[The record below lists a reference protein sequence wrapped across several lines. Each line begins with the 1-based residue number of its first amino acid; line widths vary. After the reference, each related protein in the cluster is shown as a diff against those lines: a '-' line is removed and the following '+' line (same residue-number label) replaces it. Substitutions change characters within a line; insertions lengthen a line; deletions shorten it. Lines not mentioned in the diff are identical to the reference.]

1 MSTAITQMAM
11 AVIAKEQAEKHAK
24 EQAELQTVIARREA
38 EERSVMRQRVAL
50 EAERLMAAKEA
61 ERLVAEERA
70 ACARE
75 AEEVA
80 LRAEIER
87 LRNRS
92 ETEILRDEVASLR
105 AEMAG
110 MRQQTHTKEV
120 VQESIYSHL
129 RADGELDMRFRSSKQ
144 ELSVVQQEVKELKS
158 VVESLEQYL
167 SLRYFYTRRNDC
179 GNWDPKTFII
189 PAKNELFGDLAF
201 GKRKTLIV
209 NYMAAPPDRPG
220 SGDLSSFSASAKENE
235 NLKIIVASLLNFTIS
250 SASWGAG
257 GQMKDVTEIVKSMCQ

>member
-1 MSTAITQMAM
+1 M
-11 AVIAKEQAEKHAK
+11 AVIAKEQAEKRAK
-24 EQAELQTVIARREA
+24 EQADLQTIIARREA

-70 ACARE
+70 AIARE

-110 MRQQTHTKEV
+110 MRRQTETLPTKEI

-144 ELSVVQQEVKELKS
+144 ELSVVQQEVKELKA
-158 VVESLEQYL
+158 VVSSLL
-167 SLRYFYTRRNDC
+167 KGGFRIRNMC
-179 GNWDPKTFII
+179 APEISQNYQGR
-189 PAKNELFGDLAF
+189 DLAF
-201 GKRKTLIV
+201 TE
-209 NYMAAPPDRPG
+209 G
-220 SGDLSSFSASAKENE
+220 SPHPTFTSAQVASAPRTTWYLEP
-235 NLKIIVASLLNFTIS
+235 V
-250 SASWGAG
+250 
-257 GQMKDVTEIVKSMCQ
+257 

>member
-1 MSTAITQMAM
+1 MAL
-11 AVIAKEQAEKHAK
+11 AVIAKEQAEKRAK
-24 EQAELQTVIARREA
+24 EQAELQAAIASREA

-70 ACARE
+70 ARARE

-105 AEMAG
+105 AEMAS
-110 MRQQTHTKEV
+110 MRQQTRALPTKEV

-129 RADGELDMRFRSSKQ
+129 RADGELDMLFRSSKQ
-144 ELSVVQQEVKELKS
+144 ELSVVQQEVAELK
-158 VVESLEQYL
+158 LQ
-167 SLRYFYTRRNDC
+167 
-179 GNWDPKTFII
+179 
-189 PAKNELFGDLAF
+189 
-201 GKRKTLIV
+201 
-209 NYMAAPPDRPG
+209 M
-220 SGDLSSFSASAKENE
+220 
-235 NLKIIVASLLNFTIS
+235 ASLLKGGFRIRS
-250 SASWGAG
+250 GSPSGAVIG
-257 GQMKDVTEIVKSMCQ
+257 NTAWRGCNIGICLEGKWNLDDPQMSEEQRNQGKFRQTWYLEPV

>member
-1 MSTAITQMAM
+1 MSSAIKEMAL
-11 AVIAKEQAEKHAK
+11 AVIAKEQAEKRAK
-24 EQAELQTVIARREA
+24 EQAELQTVIAHREA

-70 ACARE
+70 ARARE

-110 MRQQTHTKEV
+110 MRRQTETLPTKEV

-144 ELSVVQQEVKELKS
+144 ELSVVQQEVVELKGLVNQILMAICS
-158 VVESLEQYL
+158 KPRSAADQGGYSTDQKQDRLIEKQKQYWQQNYNSFGGKVGAL
-167 SLRYFYTRRNDC
+167 LR
-179 GNWDPKTFII
+179 
-189 PAKNELFGDLAF
+189 
-201 GKRKTLIV
+201 
-209 NYMAAPPDRPG
+209 AA
-220 SGDLSSFSASAKENE
+220 
-235 NLKIIVASLLNFTIS
+235 
-250 SASWGAG
+250 
-257 GQMKDVTEIVKSMCQ
+257 TE

>member
-1 MSTAITQMAM
+1 M
-11 AVIAKEQAEKHAK
+11 AVIAKEQAEKRAK
-24 EQAELQTVIARREA
+24 EQAELQAAIASREA

-61 ERLVAEERA
+61 ERLVAEEQA
-70 ACARE
+70 ARARE

-105 AEMAG
+105 AEMATLRR
-110 MRQQTHTKEV
+110 MTPTKEV

-144 ELSVVQQEVKELKS
+144 ELSVVQQEVAELKS
-158 VVESLEQYL
+158 Q
-167 SLRYFYTRRNDC
+167 
-179 GNWDPKTFII
+179 
-189 PAKNELFGDLAF
+189 
-201 GKRKTLIV
+201 
-209 NYMAAPPDRPG
+209 M
-220 SGDLSSFSASAKENE
+220 
-235 NLKIIVASLLNFTIS
+235 ASLLKGGFRIRNVCGNVLDI
-250 SASWGAG
+250 GGGGIAG
-257 GQMKDVTEIVKSMCQ
+257 NIIAHPWHGQNNQVWFLEQI

>member
-1 MSTAITQMAM
+1 M
-11 AVIAKEQAEKHAK
+11 AVIAKEQAEKRAK
-24 EQAELQTVIARREA
+24 EQAELQTATARREA

-92 ETEILRDEVASLR
+92 ETEILRDEVATLR

-110 MRQQTHTKEV
+110 MRRQTETLPTKEV

-144 ELSVVQQEVKELKS
+144 ELSVVQQEVKELKA
-158 VVESLEQYL
+158 VVESLLKGGFRIRLGRPDGSVLALNQSQG
-167 SLRYFYTRRNDC
+167 SLC
-179 GNWDPKTFII
+179 GAVITEGLWDPNDPQMTMGQKNQ
-189 PAKNELFGDLAF
+189 AKSRQQWYLEP
-201 GKRKTLIV
+201 V
-209 NYMAAPPDRPG
+209 
-220 SGDLSSFSASAKENE
+220 
-235 NLKIIVASLLNFTIS
+235 
-250 SASWGAG
+250 
-257 GQMKDVTEIVKSMCQ
+257 

>member
-1 MSTAITQMAM
+1 MSSAITQMAM
-11 AVIAKEQAEKHAK
+11 AVIAKEQTEKRAK
-24 EQAELQTVIARREA
+24 EQAELQAVIARREA

-70 ACARE
+70 ARARE

-92 ETEILRDEVASLR
+92 ETEILRDEVATLR

-110 MRQQTHTKEV
+110 MRRQTETLPTKEV

-158 VVESLEQYL
+158 VVESLLKGGFRICSSNGRAL
-167 SLRYFYTRRNDC
+167 SRATPYGGRDNLGFEGVTDV
-179 GNWDPKTFII
+179 
-189 PAKNELFGDLAF
+189 A
-201 GKRKTLIV
+201 
-209 NYMAAPPDRPG
+209 NYERENPSHPPGTAAMHVAAQTW
-220 SGDLSSFSASAKENE
+220 F
-235 NLKIIVASLLNFTIS
+235 LKV
-250 SASWGAG
+250 
-257 GQMKDVTEIVKSMCQ
+257 V

>member
-1 MSTAITQMAM
+1 MALV
-11 AVIAKEQAEKHAK
+11 VIAKEQAEKRAK
-24 EQAELQTVIARREA
+24 EQADLQTVIARREA

-70 ACARE
+70 AIARE

-110 MRQQTHTKEV
+110 MRRQTETLPTKEIM
-120 VQESIYSHL
+120 EHSIYSHL

-144 ELSVVQQEVKELKS
+144 ELSVVQQEVVELKA
-158 VVESLEQYL
+158 VVS
-167 SLRYFYTRRNDC
+167 
-179 GNWDPKTFII
+179 
-189 PAKNELFGDLAF
+189 
-201 GKRKTLIV
+201 
-209 NYMAAPPDRPG
+209 
-220 SGDLSSFSASAKENE
+220 
-235 NLKIIVASLLNFTIS
+235 SLLKGGFRIRKLNGTAMAIS
-250 SASWGAG
+250 TDGS
-257 GQMKDVTEIVKSMCQ
+257 KIVTDSVQDHRDSRPDIPGYADIHLARQTWYLEPV

>member
-1 MSTAITQMAM
+1 M
-11 AVIAKEQAEKHAK
+11 AVIAKEQAEKRAK

-70 ACARE
+70 ARARE

-87 LRNRS
+87 LQNRS
-92 ETEILRDEVASLR
+92 EIEILRDEVASLR

-110 MRQQTHTKEV
+110 MRQQTPTKEV

-144 ELSVVQQEVKELKS
+144 ELSVVQQEVAELKA
-158 VVESLEQYL
+158 VVS
-167 SLRYFYTRRNDC
+167 
-179 GNWDPKTFII
+179 
-189 PAKNELFGDLAF
+189 
-201 GKRKTLIV
+201 
-209 NYMAAPPDRPG
+209 
-220 SGDLSSFSASAKENE
+220 
-235 NLKIIVASLLNFTIS
+235 SLLK
-250 SASWGAG
+250 G
-257 GQMKDVTEIVKSMCQ
+257 GFRIVTKKMAFYHHARGQEVGHLQGGHDGNNVSIWPGPEADRHGNNTWILLPV

>member
-1 MSTAITQMAM
+1 MSSAIKQMAL
-11 AVIAKEQAEKHAK
+11 AVIAKEQAEKLAK

-70 ACARE
+70 AIARE

-110 MRQQTHTKEV
+110 MRRQTETLPTKEI

-158 VVESLEQYL
+158 VVESLLKGGFRIRSDAPTMYG
-167 SLRYFYTRRNDC
+167 Y
-179 GNWDPKTFII
+179 G
-189 PAKNELFGDLAF
+189 ANE
-201 GKRKTLIV
+201 
-209 NYMAAPPDRPG
+209 PEPG
-220 SGDLSSFSASAKENE
+220 SAGRVLTILAGSRCSGGGIYRDPAIGFGSVQAKPF
-235 NLKIIVASLLNFTIS
+235 VATTFYLEP
-250 SASWGAG
+250 
-257 GQMKDVTEIVKSMCQ
+257 V

>member
-1 MSTAITQMAM
+1 MSSAIKEMAL
-11 AVIAKEQAEKHAK
+11 AVIAKEQAEKRAK
-24 EQAELQTVIARREA
+24 EQAELQTVIAHREA

-70 ACARE
+70 ARARE

-110 MRQQTHTKEV
+110 MRQLPPIKEV
-120 VQESIYSHL
+120 VQDSIYAHL

-144 ELSVVQQEVKELKS
+144 ELSVVQQEVKDLKA
-158 VVESLEQYL
+158 VVESLL
-167 SLRYFYTRRNDC
+167 KGGFRIATKKNAFYHHARGQEVGHLTGGHD
-179 GNWDPKTFII
+179 
-189 PAKNELFGDLAF
+189 
-201 GKRKTLIV
+201 
-209 NYMAAPPDRPG
+209 G
-220 SGDLSSFSASAKENE
+220 SN
-235 NLKIIVASLLNFTIS
+235 VTIS
-250 SASWGAG
+250 PGPEADRHGCNTWILLP
-257 GQMKDVTEIVKSMCQ
+257 V

>member
-1 MSTAITQMAM
+1 MSSAITQMAM
-11 AVIAKEQAEKHAK
+11 AVIAKEQAEKRAK

-70 ACARE
+70 ARARE

-87 LRNRS
+87 LQNRS
-92 ETEILRDEVASLR
+92 EIEILRDEVASLR

-110 MRQQTHTKEV
+110 MRQQTPTKEV

-144 ELSVVQQEVKELKS
+144 ELSVVQQEVVELKA
-158 VVESLEQYL
+158 VVS
-167 SLRYFYTRRNDC
+167 
-179 GNWDPKTFII
+179 
-189 PAKNELFGDLAF
+189 
-201 GKRKTLIV
+201 
-209 NYMAAPPDRPG
+209 
-220 SGDLSSFSASAKENE
+220 
-235 NLKIIVASLLNFTIS
+235 SLLKGGFRIRS
-250 SASWGAG
+250 CAPGGALIANTMG
-257 GQMKDVTEIVKSMCQ
+257 DGNVGIRLEGKWNVDDPQMSEGQRTQAKFRQYWFLEPV

>member
-1 MSTAITQMAM
+1 MSASAIKEMAL
-11 AVIAKEQAEKHAK
+11 AVIAKEQAEKRAK

-70 ACARE
+70 ARARE

-110 MRQQTHTKEV
+110 MRRQTETLPTKEI

-158 VVESLEQYL
+158 VVESLL
-167 SLRYFYTRRNDC
+167 KGGFNIRSLGGGFMEMQPHGVGIQFGQKWNYNSDRKSEGQRNSDKYRQT
-179 GNWDPKTFII
+179 WILEP
-189 PAKNELFGDLAF
+189 
-201 GKRKTLIV
+201 V
-209 NYMAAPPDRPG
+209 
-220 SGDLSSFSASAKENE
+220 
-235 NLKIIVASLLNFTIS
+235 
-250 SASWGAG
+250 
-257 GQMKDVTEIVKSMCQ
+257 

>member
-1 MSTAITQMAM
+1 MSSAITQMAM
-11 AVIAKEQAEKHAK
+11 AVIANEQTEKRAK
-24 EQAELQTVIARREA
+24 EQAELQAVIARREA

-70 ACARE
+70 ARARE

-110 MRQQTHTKEV
+110 MRRQTETLPTKEV

-129 RADGELDMRFRSSKQ
+129 RADDKLDMRFRSSKQ

-158 VVESLEQYL
+158 VVESLL
-167 SLRYFYTRRNDC
+167 KGGFR
-179 GNWDPKTFII
+179 
-189 PAKNELFGDLAF
+189 
-201 GKRKTLIV
+201 IV
-209 NYMAAPPDRPG
+209 NKDVLAPNPHSRARDVPCYLVGTTGEDGNKYHQAGVGLMSLARADGIATDPRYVPG
-220 SGDLSSFSASAKENE
+220 SEAVCRPSASSKWHLE
-235 NLKIIVASLLNFTIS
+235 LI
-250 SASWGAG
+250 
-257 GQMKDVTEIVKSMCQ
+257 

>member
-1 MSTAITQMAM
+1 MSSAIKQMAL
-11 AVIAKEQAEKHAK
+11 AVIAKEQAEKLAK
-24 EQAELQTVIARREA
+24 EQAELQTATAHREA

-70 ACARE
+70 ARVRE

-110 MRQQTHTKEV
+110 MRRQPPTKEV
-120 VQESIYSHL
+120 VQESIFSHL

-158 VVESLEQYL
+158 VVESLLKGGFRIRNNFHPESHLDGVYPGKVLALDWGSPHHPIYDGAQSAVSSRTTWYL
-167 SLRYFYTRRNDC
+167 E
-179 GNWDPKTFII
+179 P
-189 PAKNELFGDLAF
+189 
-201 GKRKTLIV
+201 V
-209 NYMAAPPDRPG
+209 
-220 SGDLSSFSASAKENE
+220 
-235 NLKIIVASLLNFTIS
+235 
-250 SASWGAG
+250 
-257 GQMKDVTEIVKSMCQ
+257 

>member
-1 MSTAITQMAM
+1 MSASAIKEMAL
-11 AVIAKEQAEKHAK
+11 AVIAKEQAEKRAK
-24 EQAELQTVIARREA
+24 EQADLQTIIARREA

-70 ACARE
+70 AIARE

-110 MRQQTHTKEV
+110 MRRQTETLPTKEI

-144 ELSVVQQEVKELKS
+144 DLSVVQQEVKELKS
-158 VVESLEQYL
+158 VVESLLKGGFRIRNKAEPANAL
-167 SLRYFYTRRNDC
+167 GIAGGGGVLRQPTS
-179 GNWDPKTFII
+179 IS
-189 PAKNELFGDLAF
+189 E
-201 GKRKTLIV
+201 
-209 NYMAAPPDRPG
+209 
-220 SGDLSSFSASAKENE
+220 
-235 NLKIIVASLLNFTIS
+235 FTIFQT
-250 SASWGAG
+250 WYLEP
-257 GQMKDVTEIVKSMCQ
+257 V

>member
-1 MSTAITQMAM
+1 M
-11 AVIAKEQAEKHAK
+11 AVIANEQAEKRAK
-24 EQAELQTVIARREA
+24 EQAELQAVIARREA

-70 ACARE
+70 ARARE

-110 MRQQTHTKEV
+110 MRRQTETLPTKEV

-158 VVESLEQYL
+158 VVESLLKGGFRIRNMSSETPYTVLSVNTTFQQPQLLTGFCGPISTWYL
-167 SLRYFYTRRNDC
+167 E
-179 GNWDPKTFII
+179 P
-189 PAKNELFGDLAF
+189 
-201 GKRKTLIV
+201 V
-209 NYMAAPPDRPG
+209 
-220 SGDLSSFSASAKENE
+220 
-235 NLKIIVASLLNFTIS
+235 
-250 SASWGAG
+250 
-257 GQMKDVTEIVKSMCQ
+257 

>member
-1 MSTAITQMAM
+1 MSSAIKQMAL
-11 AVIAKEQAEKHAK
+11 ALIAKEQAEKLAK
-24 EQAELQTVIARREA
+24 EQAELQTATARREA

-50 EAERLMAAKEA
+50 EAERLMAAKKA

-70 ACARE
+70 ARARE

-110 MRQQTHTKEV
+110 MRRRTETLPTKEV
-120 VQESIYSHL
+120 VQESIFSHL

-144 ELSVVQQEVKELKS
+144 ELSVVQQDVKELKS
-158 VVESLEQYL
+158 VVESLLKGGFYIRLGRPDGTVLALNNSQGSLCGAIITEGQWDLNDPQVSENQRNWGKSRQQWYL
-167 SLRYFYTRRNDC
+167 E
-179 GNWDPKTFII
+179 P
-189 PAKNELFGDLAF
+189 
-201 GKRKTLIV
+201 V
-209 NYMAAPPDRPG
+209 
-220 SGDLSSFSASAKENE
+220 
-235 NLKIIVASLLNFTIS
+235 
-250 SASWGAG
+250 
-257 GQMKDVTEIVKSMCQ
+257 

>member
-1 MSTAITQMAM
+1 MSSAITQMAM
-11 AVIAKEQAEKHAK
+11 AVIAKEQAEKRAK
-24 EQAELQTVIARREA
+24 EQAELQAAIASREA

-61 ERLVAEERA
+61 ERLVAEEQA
-70 ACARE
+70 ARARE

-105 AEMAG
+105 AEMATLRR
-110 MRQQTHTKEV
+110 MTPTKEV

-144 ELSVVQQEVKELKS
+144 ELSVVQQEVAELKS
-158 VVESLEQYL
+158 Q
-167 SLRYFYTRRNDC
+167 
-179 GNWDPKTFII
+179 
-189 PAKNELFGDLAF
+189 
-201 GKRKTLIV
+201 
-209 NYMAAPPDRPG
+209 M
-220 SGDLSSFSASAKENE
+220 
-235 NLKIIVASLLNFTIS
+235 ASLLKGGFRIRNVCGNVLDI
-250 SASWGAG
+250 GGGGIAG
-257 GQMKDVTEIVKSMCQ
+257 NIIAHPWHGQNNQVWFLEQI

>member
-1 MSTAITQMAM
+1 MQMAM
-11 AVIAKEQAEKHAK
+11 AVIAKEQAEKRAK
-24 EQAELQTVIARREA
+24 EQAELQAVIARREA

-50 EAERLMAAKEA
+50 EAERLLAAKEA

-70 ACARE
+70 ASARE

-110 MRQQTHTKEV
+110 MRRQTETLPTKEV

-158 VVESLEQYL
+158 VVESLL
-167 SLRYFYTRRNDC
+167 KGGFRIRSGAPGGALIANTMGD
-179 GNWDPKTFII
+179 GNVGIRLEGKWNVDDPQMSEGQRKHV
-189 PAKNELFGDLAF
+189 AF
-201 GKRKTLIV
+201 RQHWFLEPV
-209 NYMAAPPDRPG
+209 
-220 SGDLSSFSASAKENE
+220 
-235 NLKIIVASLLNFTIS
+235 
-250 SASWGAG
+250 
-257 GQMKDVTEIVKSMCQ
+257 

>member
-1 MSTAITQMAM
+1 MSSAITQMAM
-11 AVIAKEQAEKHAK
+11 AVIANEQAEKRAK
-24 EQAELQTVIARREA
+24 EQAELQAVIARREA

-70 ACARE
+70 ARARE

-110 MRQQTHTKEV
+110 MRRQTETLPTKEV

-144 ELSVVQQEVKELKS
+144 ELSVVQQEVVELKA
-158 VVESLEQYL
+158 VVS
-167 SLRYFYTRRNDC
+167 
-179 GNWDPKTFII
+179 
-189 PAKNELFGDLAF
+189 
-201 GKRKTLIV
+201 
-209 NYMAAPPDRPG
+209 
-220 SGDLSSFSASAKENE
+220 
-235 NLKIIVASLLNFTIS
+235 SLLKGGFHICSSSDGSALSKVSVHGGGDALGFTGVTNVVNHERENPGLNT
-250 SASWGAG
+250 GAA
-257 GQMKDVTEIVKSMCQ
+257 QRFVSRQTWFLKVV

>member
-1 MSTAITQMAM
+1 MSSSAITQMAM
-11 AVIAKEQAEKHAK
+11 AVIANEQAEKRAK
-24 EQAELQTVIARREA
+24 EQAELQAVIARREA

-70 ACARE
+70 ARARE
-75 AEEVA
+75 TEEVA

-92 ETEILRDEVASLR
+92 ETEILRDEVATLR

-110 MRQQTHTKEV
+110 MRRQTETLPTKEV

-129 RADGELDMRFRSSKQ
+129 RADDKLDMRFRSSKQ

-158 VVESLEQYL
+158 VVESLL
-167 SLRYFYTRRNDC
+167 KGGFR
-179 GNWDPKTFII
+179 
-189 PAKNELFGDLAF
+189 
-201 GKRKTLIV
+201 IV
-209 NYMAAPPDRPG
+209 N
-220 SGDLSSFSASAKENE
+220 
-235 NLKIIVASLLNFTIS
+235 
-250 SASWGAG
+250 
-257 GQMKDVTEIVKSMCQ
+257 KDVLAPNPHSRARDVPCYLVAD

>member
-11 AVIAKEQAEKHAK
+11 AVIAKEQAEKRAK

-70 ACARE
+70 AIARE

-87 LRNRS
+87 LRKRS

-110 MRQQTHTKEV
+110 MRRQTETLPTKEI
-120 VQESIYSHL
+120 VQESVYSHL

-144 ELSVVQQEVKELKS
+144 ELSVVQQEVVELKA
-158 VVESLEQYL
+158 VVS
-167 SLRYFYTRRNDC
+167 
-179 GNWDPKTFII
+179 
-189 PAKNELFGDLAF
+189 
-201 GKRKTLIV
+201 
-209 NYMAAPPDRPG
+209 
-220 SGDLSSFSASAKENE
+220 
-235 NLKIIVASLLNFTIS
+235 SLLKGGFRIRS
-250 SASWGAG
+250 CAPGGALIANTMG
-257 GQMKDVTEIVKSMCQ
+257 YGNVGICLEGKWNVDDPQMSEGQRTQAKFRQYWFLEPV

>member
-1 MSTAITQMAM
+1 MSSAITQMAM
-11 AVIAKEQAEKHAK
+11 AVIAKEQAEKRAK
-24 EQAELQTVIARREA
+24 EQAELQAVIARREA

-50 EAERLMAAKEA
+50 EAERLLAAKEA

-70 ACARE
+70 ASARE

-110 MRQQTHTKEV
+110 MRRQTETLPTKEV

-158 VVESLEQYL
+158 VVESLL
-167 SLRYFYTRRNDC
+167 KGGFRIVTKKMAFYHHARGQEVGHLTGGHDGSNVCIWPGPEADRNGC
-179 GNWDPKTFII
+179 NTWI
-189 PAKNELFGDLAF
+189 
-201 GKRKTLIV
+201 
-209 NYMAAPPDRPG
+209 
-220 SGDLSSFSASAKENE
+220 
-235 NLKIIVASLLNFTIS
+235 LLP
-250 SASWGAG
+250 
-257 GQMKDVTEIVKSMCQ
+257 V

>member
-1 MSTAITQMAM
+1 MSSAIKQMAL
-11 AVIAKEQAEKHAK
+11 AVIAKEQAEKLAK

-70 ACARE
+70 ARARE

-92 ETEILRDEVASLR
+92 ETEILRDEIASLR
-105 AEMAG
+105 EEMSG
-110 MRQQTHTKEV
+110 MRRQTETLPTKEIM
-120 VQESIYSHL
+120 EHSIYSHL

-144 ELSVVQQEVKELKS
+144 ELSVVQQEVKDLKAI
-158 VVESLEQYL
+158 VESLL
-167 SLRYFYTRRNDC
+167 
-179 GNWDPKTFII
+179 
-189 PAKNELFGDLAF
+189 
-201 GKRKTLIV
+201 
-209 NYMAAPPDRPG
+209 
-220 SGDLSSFSASAKENE
+220 
-235 NLKIIVASLLNFTIS
+235 
-250 SASWGAG
+250 
-257 GQMKDVTEIVKSMCQ
+257 

>member
-11 AVIAKEQAEKHAK
+11 AVIAKEQAEKRAK

-70 ACARE
+70 ARARE

-92 ETEILRDEVASLR
+92 ETEILRDEIASLR
-105 AEMAG
+105 VEMSG
-110 MRQQTHTKEV
+110 MRRQTETLPTKEIM
-120 VQESIYSHL
+120 EHSIYSHL

-144 ELSVVQQEVKELKS
+144 ELSVVQQEVKDLKAI
-158 VVESLEQYL
+158 VESLLKGGFRIRSDAPIMYG
-167 SLRYFYTRRNDC
+167 Y
-179 GNWDPKTFII
+179 G
-189 PAKNELFGDLAF
+189 ANE
-201 GKRKTLIV
+201 
-209 NYMAAPPDRPG
+209 PEPG
-220 SGDLSSFSASAKENE
+220 SAGRVLTILAGSRSSGGGIYKDPAIGFGSVEEKPF
-235 NLKIIVASLLNFTIS
+235 VATTFYLEP
-250 SASWGAG
+250 
-257 GQMKDVTEIVKSMCQ
+257 V